1 MNSKVS
7 NKVPIVSAVLWRWP
21 KNESKI
27 YPVKI
32 CLQWDDGI
40 KKDGRTYFQI
50 IHKGEKLLVSEKAW
64 DGTKDKKDNVKG
76 IRYQNSSRAEDREI
90 QATILSYLSRAK
102 NAIDHVTKL
111 GSFTTDKFERE
122 FFYQESRKGFL
133 ALFFDHLETL
143 RKEKRIGTFN
153 AYKNAYNAFKAF
165 RKGKEISPFDLTTK
179 VLKEF
184 DEFLQGENCDK
195 KEKKKR
201 QCGKTTIAIYMRTLK
216 VIYNL
221 AADNDKSLME
231 NYPFARKQTDRNRYK
246 IKSGSGHKGEA
257 LTVEQLQ
264 KFIAIPTDSGF
275 PDHEAKHIWLFSFHC
290 QGMNM
295 KDICLLKYKDID
307 FRNNRL
313 RYVRAKTKDTE
324 KQEEIIEIPLS
335 DSIKNI
341 INDIGNRDT
350 RPVNYV
356 FQIVPNGLA
365 SKVTKRVGR
374 EKTTEERI
382 TEIIKQKTK
391 MVNARIQRLCKDNG
405 LDVPLTTYWARHS
418 YANLLKQSGESIE
431 MIRELLGHGDIK
443 TTENYLKRF
452 DADQKKK
459 VNDRITSLLYAS

>member
-1 MNSKVS
+1 MQKVTSKVPS
-7 NKVPIVSAVLWRWP
+7 CSAILWKWPANKEEV
-21 KNESKI
+21 
-27 YPVKI
+27 YPVRI
-32 CLQWDDGI
+32 CLNWN
-40 KKDGRTYFQI
+40 KDRRYYQV
-50 IHKGEKLLVSEKAW
+50 IHQGEKLAVALKDWPSINTKKNSTIPKKRAIQDTVAEYESKVKA
-64 DGTKDKKDNVKG
+64 
-76 IRYQNSSRAEDREI
+76 
-90 QATILSYLSRAK
+90 
-102 NAIDHVTKL
+102 AIDRTTRN
-111 GSFTTDKFERE
+111 GRPFTWEKFESE
-122 FFYQESRKGFL
+122 FLLNESGRGFL
-133 ALFFDHLETL
+133 TLFFDHLETL
-143 RKEKRIGTFN
+143 RKEKRIGTYN
-153 AYKNAYNAFKAF
+153 AYKNAYNAFKEF
-165 RKGKEISPFDLTTK
+165 RKGKEISPFDISTK

-184 DEFLQGENCDK
+184 EEFLQGENTDK
-195 KEKKKR
+195 KEKNRR

-221 AADNDKSLME
+221 AADNDKSLLE

-257 LTVEQLQ
+257 LSVEQLQ
-264 KFIAIPTDSGF
+264 KFIAIPTEAGF
-275 PDHEAKHIWLFSFHC
+275 PDHEAKQIWLFSFHC

-324 KQEEIIEIPLS
+324 KQEEVIEIPLS

-350 RPVNYV
+350 RPGNYV
-356 FQIVPNGLA
+356 FPIVPNGLA
-365 SKVTKRVGR
+365 SNVTRRVER
-374 EKTTEERI
+374 EKTMEERI
-382 TEIIKQKTK
+382 TDIIKQKTK
-391 MVNARIQRLCKDNG
+391 MVNTRIQKLCKDNS
-405 LDVPLTTYWARHS
+405 LDIPLTTYWARHS

-431 MIRELLGHGDIK
+431 MIRELLGHGDVK